1 MAIPPVAASFERDYL
16 RVNPNDNPCR
26 RQDEELMIYIFHKN
40 NSVQIAWGSK
50 APKRRTETRLEELDL
65 RMDPVRL
72 IRSFI
77 AG

>member
-1 MAIPPVAASFERDYL
+1 
-16 RVNPNDNPCR
+16 
-26 RQDEELMIYIFHKN
+26 MIYIFHRN

-50 APKRRTETRLEELDL
+50 VPKRRTESRIDELNPC
-65 RMDPVRL
+65 MDPVRL